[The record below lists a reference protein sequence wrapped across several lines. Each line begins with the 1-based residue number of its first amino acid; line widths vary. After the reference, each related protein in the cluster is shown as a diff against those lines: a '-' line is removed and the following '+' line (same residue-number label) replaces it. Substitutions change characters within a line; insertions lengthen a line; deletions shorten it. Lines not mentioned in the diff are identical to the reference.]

1 MNIDKIPD
9 RPGYYVLLINVRED
23 TVIETRGGKIFYI
36 PRGTYLYVGS
46 AKGPGGLRARIKRHL
61 RRHGKKLF
69 WHIDYLLNTGKAD
82 IERIYYRVVEGEDVD
97 YETIISRKLAKELDY
112 IPGFGCSD
120 KRGDQSHLFKCVNKL
135 EKCLEIINKVFTDY
149 ISLGN

>member
-1 MNIDKIPD
+1 M
-9 RPGYYVLLINVRED
+9 LLIKVEED
-23 TVIETRGGKIFYI
+23 TVIETRGGRIFYI

-61 RRHGKKLF
+61 RRHGKRLF

-82 IERIYYRVVEGEDVD
+82 VEKIYYRVVEEKDVD
-97 YETIISRKLAKELDY
+97 YETIISRKLAMELDY

-135 EKCLEIINKVFTDY
+135 EKCLEIIDKFFTNPVNLN
-149 ISLGN
+149 S